1 MVSSGGKGEEGA
13 LGSPLAC
20 PPLEWRAQGQSVVL
34 LLSPAQ
40 HEWTPPP
47 PGHSQPRGVSY
58 VYLSLNPFNS
68 GMHFYYEF
76 RV

>member
-1 MVSSGGKGEEGA
+1 MGKGEEAA

-20 PPLEWRAQGQSVVL
+20 PQLEWRAQGQSVVL

-47 PGHSQPRGVSY
+47 PGHSQPRGKCHH
-58 VYLSLNPFNS
+58 LCFPRCLT
-68 GMHFYYEF
+68 GD
-76 RV
+76 